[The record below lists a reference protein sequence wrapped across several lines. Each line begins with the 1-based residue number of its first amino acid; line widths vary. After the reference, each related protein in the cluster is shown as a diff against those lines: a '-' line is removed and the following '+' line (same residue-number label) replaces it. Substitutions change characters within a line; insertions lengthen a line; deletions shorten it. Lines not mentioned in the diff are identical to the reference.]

1 MKKLVTSKVAGLW
14 LMDLLKFTVFAY
26 TSRNTYFQG
35 AFNDYSCYFQVSF
48 SATSDSF
55 CEYPGTLPYVLV

>member
-1 MKKLVTSKVAGLW
+1 MKKLVTSKVSGLW

-35 AFNDYSCYFQVSF
+35 AFNDSFCYLQVSF
-48 SATSDSF
+48 SATSGQF
-55 CEYPGTLPYVLV
+55 L